1 MRLSR
6 PQPLQPHHD
15 LSGFCCGDRSVDSW
29 IRRHAHSNA
38 ENRLNR
44 IFVVIDEDTQQVAG
58 IYALTF
64 KQLARDALG
73 AFQSKGIKD
82 GPPLI
87 PAYFI
92 GQFAVATTYQKQGL
106 AGGLVKDIFQFL
118 LEEAERGIPAPLIY
132 LDASQEQAASFWRH
146 MGFTPCPELGRN
158 AMVKELNDI
167 AETAEALD
175 HPDTKGKRVRMATTL
190 KWVLYRAGLR
200 RRSP

>member
-6 PQPLQPHHD
+6 PQTLQPHHD
-15 LSGFCCGDRSVDSW
+15 LSGFRCGDRSVDSW
-29 IRRHAHSNA
+29 IRRHARSNS

-132 LDASQEQAASFWRH
+132 LDASQKQAASFWRH

-175 HPDTKGKRVRMATTL
+175 LPDTKGKRVRMVSTL

-200 RRSP
+200 RKSP

>member
-1 MRLSR
+1 VRLSR

-87 PAYFI
+87 PAY
-92 GQFAVATTYQKQGL
+92 
-106 AGGLVKDIFQFL
+106 
-118 LEEAERGIPAPLIY
+118 
-132 LDASQEQAASFWRH
+132 
-146 MGFTPCPELGRN
+146 
-158 AMVKELNDI
+158 
-167 AETAEALD
+167 
-175 HPDTKGKRVRMATTL
+175 
-190 KWVLYRAGLR
+190 
-200 RRSP
+200 

>member
-1 MRLSR
+1 VRLSR

-15 LSGFCCGDRSVDSW
+15 LSSFCCGDRSVDNW
-29 IRRHAHSNA
+29 IRRRAHSNA
-38 ENRLNR
+38 VSRLNR
-44 IFVVIDEDTQQVAG
+44 IVVVIDEDTQQVAG

-132 LDASQEQAASFWRH
+132 LDASQEQAASFWHH

-158 AMVKELNDI
+158 AMVKDLNDI

-175 HPDTKGKRVRMATTL
+175 HPDTKGKRVRMVTTL

-200 RRSP
+200 RQSP

>member
-15 LSGFCCGDRSVDSW
+15 LSRFCCGDRSVDSW
-29 IRRHAHSNA
+29 IRRRAHSNA
-38 ENRLNR
+38 ENWLNR
-44 IFVVIDEDTQQVAG
+44 IVVVIDEDTQQVAG

-64 KQLARDALG
+64 RRLKREALG
-73 AFQSKGIKD
+73 AFQSNVIKD
-82 GPPLI
+82 GPPSI

-118 LEEAERGIPAPLIY
+118 LAQAETGIPAPLIY
-132 LDASQEQAASFWRH
+132 LDASQGQAASFWRH
-146 MGFTPCPELGRN
+146 MGFTPCPELGMN

-175 HPDTKGKRVRMATTL
+175 HPDTKGKRVRMVSTF

-200 RRSP
+200 RKSP

>member
-132 LDASQEQAASFWRH
+132 LDASQKQAASFWRH

-167 AETAEALD
+167 AETAVALD
-175 HPDTKGKRVRMATTL
+175 HPDTKGKRVRMVSTL

-200 RRSP
+200 RKSP